1 MNEDTDIYAPP
12 TGEYLRSVVNDRLE
26 IREAFGEFIDNSID
40 ANARSIRIEIGEKK
54 GGLIGWLRI
63 EDDGDGCGDLIDM
76 VRLGKHTEHK
86 TTVLGRFGIG
96 AKNAMLWL
104 GGLES
109 TVTIA
114 STCLADGMTRRLRL
128 AWKDYAK
135 AWRISRD
142 LLDESKAELGARGT
156 VIEIRP
162 CIRRFP
168 EGKALDSLLR
178 ELGYLYSPAIKRGVQ
193 IQIRVR
199 RRGADPVVLQRWELP
214 ALTDL
219 VDTEIVVGERRAKVY
234 VGIIKEGQPN
244 PRPGITYVHGFR
256 VVKHNGA
263 LGCGGMDHSNIC
275 GFVALDHSWELT
287 KNKDDVSQHK
297 EELGAAVFTVLRE
310 LLTKAAAR
318 DQALQFSEFN
328 DEVEKQLNAM
338 LGGPADSRGKR
349 DPGEEKGTKTP
360 KNTGRK
366 HSRAAKEQDGTTF
379 RRRFGSLR
387 VNYVDLGDP
396 EKLGDHSES
405 RVILNT
411 ANAFIANV
419 RAQQNKEAVALS
431 ALLVFMESVRTE
443 EASGQRRLKYNATGD
458 ILRDIGKVLA
468 SPAQVDGRPLLSA
481 VPTAAE

>member
-1 MNEDTDIYAPP
+1 MNEADIYAPP

-26 IREAFGEFIDNSID
+26 IREAFGEFVDNSID
-40 ANARSIRIEIGEKK
+40 ANARSIRIEVGEKK
-54 GGLIGWLRI
+54 GGLIGWIRI

-104 GGLES
+104 GGLDS

-114 STCLADGMTRRLRL
+114 STWKHDNTIRRLRL
-128 AWKDYAK
+128 AWKEYAK

-168 EGKALDSLLR
+168 EGKALESLLR

-193 IQIRVR
+193 IQLRVR
-199 RRGADPVVLQRWELP
+199 RRGAEPVVLQRWELP
-214 ALTDL
+214 ELMEV
-219 VDTEIVVGERRAKVY
+219 VDTEILVGERRARVH
-234 VGIIKEGQPN
+234 VGIIKEGQSN

-256 VVKHNGA
+256 VVKPNGA

-275 GFVALDHSWELT
+275 GFVSLDHSWELT

-297 EELGAAVFTVLRE
+297 EELGAAVFAVLRE
-310 LLTKAAAR
+310 LLQKAAAR

-338 LGGPADSRGKR
+338 LGGGADSKAKR
-349 DPGEEKGTKTP
+349 DPGEETGTKP
-360 KNTGRK
+360 PRNTGRK
-366 HSRAAKEQDGTTF
+366 HTRAAKEQDGSTF

-387 VNYVDLGDP
+387 VNYIDLGDA
-396 EKLGDHSES
+396 EKLGEHSES

-411 ANAFIANV
+411 GNAFIANI

-431 ALLVFMESVRTE
+431 ALLVFLDSVRTE
-443 EASGQRRLKYNATGD
+443 EASGQRRLKYTTTGD
-458 ILRDIGKVLA
+458 IIRDIGKVLA
-468 SPAQVDGRPLLSA
+468 APATVEGRPLLSA